1 MAASDT
7 WSVGEAARATEKVPS
22 PDELARCVRKVG
34 GQTRRRN
41 NDQEAAMA
49 KAPFPRPPGRCAGA
63 LPGDARLAMGRGWT
77 GRSSSPAPRS
87 PEGSVV
93 R

>member
-1 MAASDT
+1 MAASDA
-7 WSVGEAARATEKVPS
+7 WSVGEAARATEKAPP

-34 GQTRRRN
+34 GQTGRRN

-49 KAPFPRPPGRCAGA
+49 TAPFPRPPGRCAGA
-63 LPGDARLAMGRGWT
+63 LPGSARLVMGHGWT
-77 GRSSSPAPRS
+77 GRLSSPAPRS
-87 PEGSVV
+87 PEGSAV